1 MDQATGECDADVVKE
16 LSAGQQ
22 PAARHLHLILIFIQE
37 NRKRGPE
44 TTTPF
49 RSPVFLDEDEE
60 KEEEEEEGG
69 ALMGS

>member
-1 MDQATGECDADVVKE
+1 MHESMRECEVDVVKE

-22 PAARHLHLILIFIQE
+22 PAALHLHLILIFIQE
-37 NRKRGPE
+37 NRKRGPK